1 MIFSL
6 SSYKAPIVDGFQ
18 PIFFKNYWELVSND
32 VWQMVSSAFSFGSF
46 DPTLL
51 AETLTVSIPL
61 VDAPMSLKDFRPIS
75 LCNVLFK
82 VISKVLVNR
91 IRPHLDQLIG
101 PLQSSFIPKRDTLN
115 MQWSL
120 KRLSIICTRRK
131 EEKKG
136 MLCLKLILKKLMIK
150 WTYCNF
156 LRITLKDFGFP
167 PEIITLLSWIVQL
180 LLLYRWSGMMRSLRI
195 LLPRGVW
202 DKVILCS
209 PIFLCYAWKSYQSL
223 FNKKFKK
230 ISGYVSWCLF
240 HLFFCR
246 WEVHDAFCHA
256 LGLKINIHKS
266 RFMTS
271 RKMSNVKVDKFIS
284 ICHFQHTCQI
294 RRYLGSPILTSI
306 VKNVI
311 SIC

>member
-115 MQWSL
+115 MQ
-120 KRLSIICTRRK
+120 
-131 EEKKG
+131 
-136 MLCLKLILKKLMIK
+136 
-150 WTYCNF
+150 
-156 LRITLKDFGFP
+156 
-167 PEIITLLSWIVQL
+167 
-180 LLLYRWSGMMRSLRI
+180 
-195 LLPRGVW
+195 
-202 DKVILCS
+202 
-209 PIFLCYAWKSYQSL
+209 
-223 FNKKFKK
+223 
-230 ISGYVSWCLF
+230 
-240 HLFFCR
+240 
-246 WEVHDAFCHA
+246 
-256 LGLKINIHKS
+256 
-266 RFMTS
+266 
-271 RKMSNVKVDKFIS
+271 
-284 ICHFQHTCQI
+284 
-294 RRYLGSPILTSI
+294 
-306 VKNVI
+306 
-311 SIC
+311 